1 MTDQRDP
8 TEIELKLKI
17 PRESL
22 PRLLRHRA
30 LSRFGAGRP
39 VKTRLIS
46 TYFDTPDLRLM
57 HERIAL
63 RVRKVGER
71 HIQTLK
77 CAPRAESGVNAR
89 REWETEVGQD
99 RPDLGALG
107 DRALKKRLAPHKI
120 APRLRAMFVTD
131 IKRET
136 WPLKVRGAEIE
147 LAVDVGEIKSA
158 GGRVPVCEAEFE
170 LKSGGIDGI
179 YALAREL
186 HKSVPFII
194 EPLTKAER
202 GYALAADV
210 APQPK
215 KAEPLK
221 LGKRAAAGAAF
232 VLIGRNGLLHL
243 RANEACV
250 RTGGAAEGIHQLR
263 VAIRRLRSAL
273 FVFKHV
279 IAADARRTVASE
291 LKWIAKQCARARE
304 WDVFQDEL
312 LTPLRQRLPDEPT
325 LSSFAEAVANA
336 RAEADAAVA
345 EMLTSPRYT
354 EAILDAE
361 AWWEGRAWRKDANDE
376 IDQPAAKFA
385 AKRLKKLHKRIC
397 DYGERLDDLK
407 VAELH
412 ELRIRA
418 KKLRYTAEFFR
429 GVFGGLKAS
438 RDYLA
443 ALAGIQDRLGALN
456 DSLVVRDLLAEV
468 KRRAPELDRD
478 VIARAGALI
487 TGWNSAKVETDL
499 KALPKAWAAFAE
511 IRPFWK

>member
-1 MTDQRDP
+1 MTDKQDP

-22 PRLLRHRA
+22 SRLLRHRA
-30 LSRFGAGRP
+30 LSRFGTGRP

-57 HERIAL
+57 RERIAL
-63 RVRKVGER
+63 RVRKVGGR

-77 CAPRAESGVNAR
+77 CAPRAESGVNTR
-89 REWETEVGQD
+89 QEWETEIRHD
-99 RPDLGALG
+99 RPDLGAFA
-107 DRALKKRLAPHKI
+107 DSALKKRLAPHKI
-120 APRLRAMFVTD
+120 APRLQAMFVTD

-136 WPLKVRGAEIE
+136 WPLKVKGAEID
-147 LAVDVGEIKSA
+147 LAVDIGEIKSA
-158 GGRVPVCEAEFE
+158 DARVPVCEAEFE
-170 LKSGGIDGI
+170 LKSGGIDGV

-202 GYALAADV
+202 GYALAADI
-210 APQPK
+210 APQPR
-215 KAEPLK
+215 KAEPLSF
-221 LGKRAAAGAAF
+221 GKRVTAGECF
-232 VLIGRNGLLHL
+232 QQIGRNGLLHL

-250 RTGGAAEGIHQLR
+250 CVSAAAEGIHQLR

-273 FVFKHV
+273 SVFKQA
-279 IAADARRTVASE
+279 IAAEARRRVANE
-291 LKWIAKQCARARE
+291 LKWIAKECARARE

-325 LSSFAEAVANA
+325 LSSFADAVARA
-336 RAEADAAVA
+336 RSEADAAVA
-345 EMLTSPRYT
+345 DMLASPRYT
-354 EAILDAE
+354 KAILGAE
-361 AWWEGRAWRKDANDE
+361 AWWEGKAWRTDANGE

-385 AKRLKKLHKRIC
+385 AKRLKKLHKRLC
-397 DYGERLDDLK
+397 EYGDRLGDLK
-407 VAELH
+407 IAELH

-418 KKLRYTAEFFR
+418 KKLRYAVEFFR
-429 GVFGGLKAS
+429 GLFGGPKVS

-468 KRRAPELDRD
+468 KRRTPELDRD
-478 VIARAGALI
+478 VFARAGALI

-499 KALPKAWAAFAE
+499 KALPKAWDAFAK

>member
-1 MTDQRDP
+1 MTDKQDP

-22 PRLLRHRA
+22 RRLLHHRA

-57 HERIAL
+57 RERIAL
-63 RVRKVGER
+63 RVRKVGGR

-77 CAPRAESGVNAR
+77 CAPRAEGGVNAR
-89 REWETEVGQD
+89 REWETEIRHD

-107 DRALKKRLAPHKI
+107 DSALKKRLAPHKI

-136 WPLKVRGAEIE
+136 WPLKVKGAEIE

-158 GGRVPVCEAEFE
+158 GARVPVCEAEFE

-202 GYALAADV
+202 GYALAADIS
-210 APQPK
+210 PQPR
-215 KAEPLK
+215 KAEPLSF
-221 LGKRAAAGAAF
+221 GKRATAGEAF
-232 VLIGRNGLLHL
+232 QQIGRNGLLHL

-250 RTGGAAEGIHQLR
+250 RVGAAAEGIHQLR
-263 VAIRRLRSAL
+263 VAVRRLRSAL
-273 FVFKHV
+273 SVFKHI
-279 IAADARRTVASE
+279 IALDARRKVASE
-291 LKWIAKQCARARE
+291 LKWIAKECARARE

-325 LSSFAEAVANA
+325 LGSFADAVARA
-336 RAEADAAVA
+336 RAEADGAVA
-345 EMLTSPRYT
+345 DMLASPRYT
-354 EAILDAE
+354 KAILDAE
-361 AWWEGRAWRKDANDE
+361 AWWEGKAWRMDANGG

-397 DYGERLDDLK
+397 EYGDRLADLK
-407 VAELH
+407 IAELH
-412 ELRIRA
+412 ELRIHA
-418 KKLRYTAEFFR
+418 KKLRYAAEFFR
-429 GVFGGLKAS
+429 GLFGGVKIS

-478 VIARAGALI
+478 VFARASALI

-499 KALPKAWAAFAE
+499 KALPKAWNVFAQ